1 MRFDRLETPRLVIRR
16 LSLDD
21 LAPFVAYRALPEV
34 ERWQLWENYDLER
47 GRKLITETL
56 EKEPFTANDW
66 FQFGVEHKASRVL
79 IGDLYVKMDEAGQQA
94 ELGWTFDTAHQGQGL
109 ATEAASALMAHAFG
123 ARKLHRLYAIT
134 DPRHE
139 RSWKLMLRL
148 GMRQEAH
155 MRENL
160 WFKGAW
166 ADDVIY
172 AILEREWAA
181 GRGF

>member
-1 MRFDRLETPRLVIRR
+1 VRFEALETPRLVIRR
-16 LSLDD
+16 LRMDD
-21 LAPFVAYRALPEV
+21 LAAFVAYRALPDV

-47 GRKLITETL
+47 GRKLIADTL
-56 EKEPFTANDW
+56 GAEPFTPGGW
-66 FQFGVEHKASRVL
+66 FQFGVEHKASGAL
-79 IGDLYVKMDEAGQQA
+79 IGDLYLKMDEAGQQA
-94 ELGWTFDTAHQGQGL
+94 EIGWTFDPAHQGQGQ
-109 ATEAASALMAHAFG
+109 ATEAARALINHAFAVRG
-123 ARKLHRLYAIT
+123 LHRVYAIT

-155 MRENL
+155 LRENI

-172 AILEREWAA
+172 AVLEREWENINL
-181 GRGF
+181 